1 MSGID
6 WRRRTGGHDEGVE
19 SFETRGNRVVVSLSW
34 KDRSDERHVW
44 THGLELKDG
53 RIVAMQDYANPSRA
67 ALATR
72 VRTLLGK
79 VQLRRAPRI

>member
-6 WRRRTGGHDEGVE
+6 WRRRTGGHDGRVE
-19 SFETRGNRVVVSLSW
+19 SFETKGNRVVVSLSW
-34 KDRSDERHVW
+34 KDTSDERHVW

-67 ALATR
+67 GLAMR
-72 VRTLLGK
+72 
-79 VQLRRAPRI
+79 LRAEFGMSR